1 MKKFVY
7 ILLVFS
13 CIGYS
18 QKDIKDA
25 IQICTAFSNFE
36 SLDEANSTLEQ
47 ILDAA
52 GLSKNF
58 SLFPCDG
65 VPNAAAFTFNGDR
78 YIFYNKDFMYN
89 VSNKTNDLSNL
100 FILAHEVGHHV
111 NFHTKDLL
119 LLSSGEI
126 AIPKLEEKRKQELE
140 ADEFAGFVMARLG
153 YSLLETKEALKN
165 LKDDWRTEKYND
177 DKYSTHPTILKR
189 LGAVNIGYFKV
200 NPPKMTGGEFWQS
213 AMEKY
218 NNEDYYGAERDY
230 LGCLEIGDFGF
241 VREWLAKCQYYIYLK
256 NFNENGMSDYSS
268 YKLQNAYENIEI
280 AISEE
285 DDNPELYFW
294 KGLILWGLDNKTL
307 ACDNWSYAV
316 RLGGDEWGINL
327 KLCN

>member
-1 MKKFVY
+1 MKKFIY

-165 LKDDWRTEKYND
+165 IKNDWRTEKYND
-177 DKYSTHPTILKR
+177 DQYSTHPTILKR
-189 LGAVNIGYFKV
+189 LGAVNTGYFRV
-200 NPPKMTGGEFWQS
+200 NPPNLS
-213 AMEKY
+213 AMEYWQRGNQKA
-218 NNEDYYGAERDY
+218 NSSDFIGAERDY
-230 LGCLEIGDFGF
+230 LASIEILDIGIARLG
-241 VREWLAKCQYYIYLK
+241 LAKSQYYLEK
-256 NFNENGMSDYSS
+256 FNEA
-268 YKLQNAYENIEI
+268 LVNINI
-280 AISEE
+280 AISEAE
-285 DDNPELYFW
+285 DDPELYFW
-294 KGLILWGLDNKTL
+294 RGIILWGLQNKTL

-316 RLGGDEWGINL
+316 RLGGDEWGKNL
-327 KLCN
+327 ELCD